1 MSMPPFALILT
12 AAGSSLR
19 FSSSFEMGQSV
30 KKEFLRIDGHT
41 VLFRACEP
49 FFELPSLTAVV
60 VTCKEGSEDETIVA
74 MEDLA
79 DISTIPI
86 LFIKGGQTR
95 QESVHL
101 ALERLSQLDIPFELV
116 AVHDGA
122 RPFVTPELI
131 INTMAM
137 AFTHGAAIPALTVT
151 DSIRKINREG
161 KIVDL
166 TDRRG
171 LVRVQTPQIFSFQN
185 LLDAHRLW
193 SSDPT
198 ATDDAEVYIK
208 AGYSCYVVEGSE
220 QNRKITYEEDI
231 PDARAQIAEYIEQR
245 EKGREDRQHSELFRR
260 LLHQGEN
267 K

>member
-131 INTMAM
+131 IMNEEKEKSLN
-137 AFTHGAAIPALTVT
+137 ALEANKLEIENE
-151 DSIRKINREG
+151 IRSLNEEKEKSLNLRTG
-161 KIVDL
+161 GDL
-166 TDRRG
+166 
-171 LVRVQTPQIFSFQN
+171 
-185 LLDAHRLW
+185 
-193 SSDPT
+193 
-198 ATDDAEVYIK
+198 
-208 AGYSCYVVEGSE
+208 
-220 QNRKITYEEDI
+220 
-231 PDARAQIAEYIEQR
+231 
-245 EKGREDRQHSELFRR
+245 
-260 LLHQGEN
+260 
-267 K
+267 

>member
-19 FSSSFEMGQSV
+19 FSYSFEMGQSV

-60 VTCKEGSEDETIVA
+60 VTCREGSEDETIVA

-151 DSIRKINREG
+151 DSIRKI
-161 KIVDL
+161 
-166 TDRRG
+166 
-171 LVRVQTPQIFSFQN
+171 
-185 LLDAHRLW
+185 
-193 SSDPT
+193 
-198 ATDDAEVYIK
+198 
-208 AGYSCYVVEGSE
+208 
-220 QNRKITYEEDI
+220 TYEEDI
-231 PDARAQIAEYIEQR
+231 PDARAQISEYIEQR
-245 EKGREDRQHSELFRR
+245 AKGREDRQHSEMFRR